1 MTIKELFDYVDE
13 IKPNAFSN
21 ATKTVWL
28 NECEGKVQTEI
39 FLLSESE
46 VFEYHYTASV
56 TTKISFPDDH
66 TMAFAD
72 PDVLKSFRPGGTLTF
87 TPGSPY
93 AADAK
98 TDIPIRGVAAG
109 ALVFADG
116 SFSSTGTTEV
126 STALS
131 FDGSGCELLVEP
143 PHSKLYAEY
152 VMARIDYANG
162 EYDKYD
168 NSMQMFNAFWGEFS
182 RWFARMYRPADRK
195 KVRCCGICR

>member
-1 MTIKELFDYVDE
+1 MTIRQLFDYVDE
-13 IKPNAFSN
+13 IKPNAFSD

-28 NECEGKVQTEI
+28 NEVEGLVQTEI
-39 FLLSESE
+39 FLWAEQE
-46 VFEYHYTASV
+46 CFEYHLEETV
-56 TTKISFPDDH
+56 TTAISFPDDK

-72 PDVLKSFRPGGTLTF
+72 PEVLKSFRPGGTLTF

-98 TDIPIRGVAAG
+98 TDIPIRGVGAG
-109 ALVFADG
+109 SLLFAPG
-116 SFSSTGTTEV
+116 SFTATGTTEV

-131 FDGSGCELLVEP
+131 FDGSGCELLAEP

-168 NSMQMFNAFWGEFS
+168 NSMQMFNSFWGEFS
-182 RWFARMYRPADRK
+182 RWFARTYRPADRK
-195 KVRCCGICR
+195 KVCCRGI